1 VIAAEDVDHY
11 CHMIA
16 SHVWSLHGV
25 LSDEAYG
32 YLPRLETII
41 NEGGFAAPETEE
53 INGLRNAAV
62 ELRKMADRIDALKVR
77 LILNERVVRPEIIR
91 SQ

>member
-1 VIAAEDVDHY
+1 MTPSEDIEHY
-11 CHMIA
+11 CHMVS

-25 LSDEAYG
+25 LSDEAFG

-62 ELRKMADRIDALKVR
+62 ELRKMADKIDALRVR
-77 LILNERVVRPEIIR
+77 LILNERVA
-91 SQ
+91 